1 MRKIII
7 YQSDTQN
14 IEILDDS
21 NEPIDEYCSR
31 LSELM
36 KMGNVAILKTSTFS
50 VVLRPSKV
58 VGIKV
63 EDITTSEIEIPPPVI
78 KSKEIK
84 VKSKES
90 EDIITD
96 VDV

>member
-1 MRKIII
+1 MRKITI
-7 YQSDTQN
+7 YQSDAQN

-21 NEPIDEYCSR
+21 DESMDDYCSR
-31 LSELM
+31 LSKLM

-63 EDITTSEIEIPPPVI
+63 EDSTTSETETPPLVI
-78 KSKEIK
+78 KSKEIE
-84 VKSKES
+84 VKPKEI

-96 VDV
+96 V

>member
-1 MRKIII
+1 MRNITI

-21 NEPIDEYCSR
+21 DEPIDKYCSR

-36 KMGNVAILKTSTFS
+36 KMGNIAILKTSSLS

-58 VGIKV
+58 TGIKV
-63 EDITTSEIEIPPPVI
+63 EDISTLEKELPPVT
-78 KSKEIK
+78 KSKKIK
-84 VKSKES
+84 VKPKES

-96 VDV
+96 V